1 MVDYYYYNKTTKLNT
16 NKGSYTVG
24 VAVRSVKPLASASIG
39 STPILPT

>member
-1 MVDYYYYNKTTKLNT
+1 MDSYYLKTKVNKD
-16 NKGSYTVG
+16 KGSYTVG